1 MALLESAVEVLEE
14 TAPTVLI
21 GVGAV
26 LLAPFLLPTLRP
38 LTKTVVKSGLQVA
51 GKARELV
58 SEAGEQ
64 FSDIV
69 AEAKSEIAA
78 GGAATEGRARTERV
92 VRKAPRPAKA
102 AKKAATGA
110 VK

>member
-14 TAPTVLI
+14 KAPTVLI

-38 LTKTVVKSGLQVA
+38 LTKRVVKSGLQVA
-51 GKARELV
+51 GKAKELV

-69 AEAKSEIAA
+69 AEARAEIAT
-78 GGAATEGRARTERV
+78 GATADGGRARAERV
-92 VRKAPRPAKA
+92 VRKVSRPAKA
-102 AKKAATGA
+102 AKKAEKKAA
-110 VK
+110 